1 MGGTVGPPQLCPR
14 GLALQGQ
21 ASAAGSCWGGS
32 IWTGVILP
40 LDVAHVAATQCSK
53 SPKAVYSVCAETG
66 PWAFCSLGSH
76 GFSWAQRAGGSHGT
90 SQCWAAGCQMRF
102 LENKAA

>member
-14 GLALQGQ
+14 WAGVTGPGQ
-21 ASAAGSCWGGS
+21 CGRLLLGGS

-76 GFSWAQRAGGSHGT
+76 GFGWAQRAGGSRGT
-90 SQCWAAGCQMRF
+90 SQCWAVGCQMRF